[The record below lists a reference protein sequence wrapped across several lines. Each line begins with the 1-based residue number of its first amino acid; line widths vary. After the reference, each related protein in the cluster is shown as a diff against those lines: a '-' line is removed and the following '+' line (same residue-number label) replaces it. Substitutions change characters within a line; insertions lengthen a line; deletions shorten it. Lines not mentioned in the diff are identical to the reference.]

1 MHRYVVIDAFAS
13 EPLQGNPVAVFFD
26 CDDLSGERMQRM
38 AREMN
43 LSESTFVLRPQQDG
57 DARIRIFT
65 PVNELPF
72 AGHPLLGTAIALGA
86 ETDKDRL
93 FLETRMGTVPFAL
106 ERQDGK
112 VVACSM
118 QQPIPTWEHFSR
130 PAELLAALGLKG
142 STFPIEVYRNG
153 PRHVF
158 VGLESVAA
166 LSALHPDHRALCDF
180 PDLAVNCF
188 AGAGRHWRSRMFSP
202 AYGVV
207 EDAAT
212 GSAAGPLAIHLA
224 RHRQIPYGQQIEILQ
239 GVEIGRPSRMYAR
252 AEGAGERVS
261 AVEVSATARP
271 SPKAGP
277 TCERAER
284 RNAMMG
290 VNANIS
296 ESLTGTIEAPF
307 PEFEAPPANPM
318 EVLRNW
324 LERARRYGVR
334 EPRALALATV
344 DGQGRP
350 STRIVVI
357 AELGERGVVFA
368 THADSQKGRELAQNP
383 WASGVLYW
391 RESSQQIILNG
402 RAERLPDERADA
414 QWLSRPYQT
423 HPMSIAS
430 RQSETLADIHA
441 LRAEARRLAETDGP
455 LPRPP
460 GYCLFE
466 LCLESVEFWGN
477 GTERLH
483 ERLRYDRDEG
493 GWKHRYLQP

>member
-1 MHRYVVIDAFAS
+1 
-13 EPLQGNPVAVFFD
+13 
-26 CDDLSGERMQRM
+26 
-38 AREMN
+38 
-43 LSESTFVLRPQQDG
+43 
-57 DARIRIFT
+57 
-65 PVNELPF
+65 
-72 AGHPLLGTAIALGA
+72 
-86 ETDKDRL
+86 
-93 FLETRMGTVPFAL
+93 MGTVPFAL